1 MKLLPALLCGLLV
14 TSSGAW
20 AAAPATNAAPSA
32 PAPANKTAANKTP
45 APTPATAPASA
56 AAPAVST
63 VTLDDYISDLNDE
76 LKLSASEK
84 KQIANAYVNDAP
96 ALQNI
101 LNDDTLSPLQQ
112 AQKVSDLR
120 DARNAK
126 IEALL
131 FDFDRQQKYLQIEA
145 NYRVALTLL
154 AANGGLA
161 AAAPAAK

>member
-1 MKLLPALLCGLLV
+1 M
-14 TSSGAW
+14 
-20 AAAPATNAAPSA
+20 AAAPATNAAPTA
-32 PAPANKTAANKTP
+32 PAPANKTAADKTTAPTTPVP
-45 APTPATAPASA
+45 APAPV
-56 AAPAVST
+56 AAPAAPT
-63 VTLDDYISDLNDE
+63 VTLDAYINELKSG
-76 LKLSASEK
+76 LKLSDSET
-84 KQIANAYVNDAP
+84 KQIEGYYVNDGA

-131 FDFDRQQKYLQIEA
+131 FDFDRQQKFLKIEA

-154 AANGGLA
+154 AADGGLV